1 VAKLSANEANV
12 IRLRYGLDTG
22 VPLTAAK
29 VATVLG
35 FSDDRVRQLENRA
48 LLKLRNM
55 DSTGSLR
62 DYLK

>member
-1 VAKLSANEANV
+1 M
-12 IRLRYGLDTG
+12 
-22 VPLTAAK
+22 TA
-29 VATVLG
+29 
-35 FSDDRVRQLENRA
+35 FRQLENRA